1 MSQKFYSEVQL
12 EALNNATVDTNKFLV
27 SDNSTVKYR
36 TGTEVL
42 SDIGAIS
49 SVTAT
54 SPITSTGGTTP
65 VISTSMATNKLIGRS
80 TAGTGVMEE
89 ITIGSGLALSGG
101 TLSSSGSPSNILH
114 GTAAGTD
121 TYTVTIAGATA
132 YADGDA
138 YLVRFTNGNTTGA
151 TLNINSLGAIPLY
164 RNNDGAVIG
173 GDIWDGAEML
183 CIYNS
188 MLTAFQCIGTSSNSL
203 FAYVT
208 NADSVAITK
217 GQPVYA
223 FGGTGDRLTVK
234 RAFNTSDAGSAR
246 TIGVVLTSSIAVNQK
261 GIIIIEGLLDGLS
274 ILPTSTWADG
284 DTVYL
289 GTTAGSITNVK
300 QYAPNHLVYLGT
312 VTTASNGSSGRWYV
326 RVQNGY
332 ELDEL
337 HNVQA
342 QTPSLK
348 DTLWYDNTVS
358 PAQWK
363 TASIPTIL
371 GYTPANASGTTNYVS
386 KFTGTTALGNS
397 LIYDNGTNV
406 GIGTTS
412 PSVASGLGLVLNGQA
427 GQTRLAF
434 KNNYTG
440 DTSSDGV
447 QFALIGGTSAFVFQ
461 NRESDG
467 YFSFETNGNEIFRT
481 SGTNVGIGTTSPSG
495 KLDVIGNLYASGELR
510 IGASYAATGTGLI
523 KSNSGVLSLF
533 TWGDSTNI
541 QIGGNDVIFKPESG
555 SERMRLT
562 SAGNLG
568 IGTTTPG
575 AKLEVAGASRFTGTG
590 GRSVVIEGN
599 SVGRIDI
606 NGDGAAYATG
616 ILFNSQLGGTAL
628 SGIWNYGSGTSQ
640 QWLALGGTAYN
651 NSAMYILPSG
661 NVGIGTASAGYRMQ
675 IETASSVVFLSKNT
689 SSTNFNRSYFYNNS
703 DVGIQIQ
710 AYGSAYP
717 YGTLWPGGA
726 NSADI
731 TCNAANGLSI
741 GTSTASAFVLGTNSA
756 ERMRINSSGSVGI
769 GTSSPTA
776 KLHIADANKV
786 FDGYGNINVFTTD
799 SAATNIGGSIALGGT
814 NTTTGTTPYVFGKI
828 QGVKEGSA
836 SSWNGAL
843 LFGTTQ
849 SNSAI
854 TEKMR
859 ITSTGNVGIGTSSP
873 SGRLQVSSATAGDDQ
888 IWLQST
894 TYTGG
899 YSTLGYN
906 ANTGEFRIK
915 QNDGGSAGITFYTGA
930 SASEKMRIT
939 PSGNV
944 GIGTSSPSTKLE
956 VVGNFKS
963 SLSGYEFQVYP
974 AFDTNV
980 VGMGASSNHNLAIVT
995 NATEK
1000 MRITN
1005 SGNVGI
1011 GTTSPDYKLQVNGPI
1026 ATVTS
1031 FGNFTALQAASGT
1044 GFRWTLNNDGTF
1056 RVQKTADGFF
1066 NISATPIIIDS
1077 SNRVGIGTTSPGS
1090 RLTVAAGAQ
1099 SDTVSIANAA
1109 SHIYGA
1115 DVGIITGQYASG
1127 GYGTWIQSIRSS
1139 DGAAFRLS
1147 LNPSGGLVGIGIATS
1162 NYPLHVSPQVSNVS
1176 IYADYDIVAFSDQS
1190 VKENIRPIENVLER
1204 VIESRG
1210 VLYDR
1215 IDSGEK
1221 DNIGFIAQEL
1231 EVAFPELVVTN
1242 QDGTKAVKYQN
1253 AVAVLFEAV
1262 KEQQKQI
1269 DEIKRILNG
1278 ITN

>member
-101 TLSSSGSPSNILH
+101 TLSSSGSPSSILH

-173 GDIWDGAEML
+173 GDIWAGAEML

-188 MLTAFQCIGTSSNSL
+188 TITAFQCIGTSSNSL

-261 GIIIIEGLLDGLS
+261 GIIIIEGLLDGLN

-386 KFTGTTALGNS
+386 KFTGTTTLGNS

-412 PSVASGLGLVLNGQA
+412 PS
-427 GQTRLAF
+427 
-434 KNNYTG
+434 
-440 DTSSDGV
+440 
-447 QFALIGGTSAFVFQ
+447 
-461 NRESDG
+461 
-467 YFSFETNGNEIFRT
+467 
-481 SGTNVGIGTTSPSG
+481 G
-495 KLDVIGNLYASGELR
+495 KLDVISGNIYTNGEIR
-510 IGASYAATGTGLI
+510 IGSSYAATGTAII

-541 QIGGNDVIFKPESG
+541 QIGGNDVIFKPEAG

-562 SAGNLG
+562 STGNLG
-568 IGTTTPG
+568 IGTSSPSEKLVVGSLGGGVKRIYVPG
-575 AKLEVAGASRFTGTG
+575 TYNFDGSYLSNYDSNGGGKLELVAHTGV
-590 GRSVVIEGN
+590 S
-599 SVGRIDI
+599 
-606 NGDGAAYATG
+606 
-616 ILFNSQLGGTAL
+616 
-628 SGIWNYGSGTSQ
+628 
-640 QWLALGGTAYN
+640 
-651 NSAMYILPSG
+651 NSASWRIANNNDTYGQSLTFSYAPNTTSYSGLSYSAPAMLIANTG
-661 NVGIGTASAGYRMQ
+661 NVGIG
-675 IETASSVVFLSKNT
+675 NT
-689 SSTNFNRSYFYNNS
+689 SPTNKLIVDSN
-703 DVGIQIQ
+703 V
-710 AYGSAYP
+710 
-717 YGTLWPGGA
+717 
-726 NSADI
+726 NSAD
-731 TCNAANGLSI
+731 
-741 GTSTASAFVLGTNSA
+741 
-756 ERMRINSSGSVGI
+756 GI
-769 GTSSPTA
+769 VCRN
-776 KLHIADANKV
+776 L
-786 FDGYGNINVFTTD
+786 
-799 SAATNIGGSIALGGT
+799 
-814 NTTTGTTPYVFGKI
+814 TTGTSGYTFVGAFNNANN
-828 QGVKEGSA
+828 GVDLRSFPSTNSTFPSTSFVA
-836 SSWNGAL
+836 SSSGQTGGLIISQAGANPIRFNINGSE
-843 LFGTTQ
+843 Q
-849 SNSAI
+849 
-854 TEKMR
+854 MR
-859 ITSTGNVGIGTSSP
+859 ITSAGNVGIGTSSP
-873 SGRLQVSSATAGDDQ
+873 GVRFVNSGGGFSSGPTLGSGIVGSQALLSNNGLYGLYSGVSSNGDVWQQVQRNDANTAVYNLALQPSGGNIYIGTTAPIYGTSSKMQFLFDGLSEFGINFRSTAVASIPIHFTSSTGTQTGYIFQDATGVFLVSVSDYRLKEDLNSFNGLDLISKINVYDYKWKGQDKRSFGVMAHE
-888 IWLQST
+888 LQEVIPQAAF
-894 TYTGG
+894 GEKDG
-899 YSTLGYN
+899 ERMQGVDYSTLVP
-906 ANTGEFRIK
+906 ILI
-915 QNDGGSAGITFYTGA
+915 Q
-930 SASEKMRIT
+930 
-939 PSGNV
+939 
-944 GIGTSSPSTKLE
+944 
-956 VVGNFKS
+956 
-963 SLSGYEFQVYP
+963 
-974 AFDTNV
+974 
-980 VGMGASSNHNLAIVT
+980 AI
-995 NATEK
+995 
-1000 MRITN
+1000 
-1005 SGNVGI
+1005 
-1011 GTTSPDYKLQVNGPI
+1011 
-1026 ATVTS
+1026 
-1031 FGNFTALQAASGT
+1031 
-1044 GFRWTLNNDGTF
+1044 
-1056 RVQKTADGFF
+1056 
-1066 NISATPIIIDS
+1066 
-1077 SNRVGIGTTSPGS
+1077 
-1090 RLTVAAGAQ
+1090 
-1099 SDTVSIANAA
+1099 
-1109 SHIYGA
+1109 
-1115 DVGIITGQYASG
+1115 
-1127 GYGTWIQSIRSS
+1127 
-1139 DGAAFRLS
+1139 
-1147 LNPSGGLVGIGIATS
+1147 
-1162 NYPLHVSPQVSNVS
+1162 
-1176 IYADYDIVAFSDQS
+1176 
-1190 VKENIRPIENVLER
+1190 
-1204 VIESRG
+1204 
-1210 VLYDR
+1210 
-1215 IDSGEK
+1215 
-1221 DNIGFIAQEL
+1221 
-1231 EVAFPELVVTN
+1231 
-1242 QDGTKAVKYQN
+1242 
-1253 AVAVLFEAV
+1253 
-1262 KEQQKQI
+1262 KEQQTQI
-1269 DEIKRILNG
+1269 EELKILINK
-1278 ITN
+1278 